1 MKTLINGTLYDF
13 SRNTRLEKHT
23 PKKGPEEQQSIN
35 QQQQDQATQN
45 AAYGN
50 VNSTDANFAG
60 PTQNTPYY
68 KAMVAS
74 TADSTSN
81 AYQNAQANAT
91 QSAQQAGFGQSS
103 PIGQAASRE
112 VTGAEAAQQAQIPA
126 EAMQATAPLQLQAAG
141 QQLNEGTA
149 AGQQGLGYENIAAN
163 QNTAYQNRRQSF
175 NNSLMGAG
183 LGAASN
189 IWNTNPYGM
198 FGQQ

>member
-1 MKTLINGTLYDF
+1 MKTVIDGVLYDF

-50 VNSTDANFAG
+50 VNSTDSNFSG

-74 TADSTSN
+74 TSDATSN
-81 AYQNAQANAT
+81 AYQNAQANAA

-112 VTGAEAAQQAQIPA
+112 VTGAEATQQAQIPA
-126 EAMQATAPLQLQAAG
+126 QAMEQTAPLQLQAAG
-141 QQLNEGTA
+141 QQLSEGTA
-149 AGQQGLGYENIAAN
+149 AGQQGEGYENIAAN

-175 NNSLMGAG
+175 NNQLWNTYQGAG
-183 LGAASN
+183 EALANG
-189 IWNTNPYGM
+189 
-198 FGQQ
+198 